1 MALLLDVLVQGTTS
15 LGKYYMTF
23 CENPERGLERTE
35 TSHDLEAETR
45 DPGHGSPDE
54 SVR

>member
-1 MALLLDVLVQGTTS
+1 MALLLDVLVKGTAS
-15 LGKYYMTF
+15 LGKYTF
-23 CENPERGLERTE
+23 CETPERGLECTE

-45 DPGHGSPDE
+45 DPRHGSPDE

>member
-1 MALLLDVLVQGTTS
+1 MALLLDVLVQGTAS
-15 LGKYYMTF
+15 LGKYLTF
-23 CENPERGLERTE
+23 CETPERGLERTE

-45 DPGHGSPDE
+45 DPRHGGPDE